1 MNPTRPTRP
10 IDRKLRVL
18 VVDDSLFMRA
28 AIARLLTDDGRFE
41 VIGQAKDGE
50 EAVAR
55 AVQLGPDVITMDFNM
70 PRLNGAEAVRE
81 IMTRRPTPVIMF
93 SAHTRQGA
101 RETFEALSA
110 GAVDFVSKP
119 AGEVSADLRA
129 IADELVA
136 KLMGAAGAT
145 PQALA
150 PLRQAKPARPA
161 FLTTWPPA
169 GPRILVVAV
178 STGGPSALQRL
189 IPALPADTR
198 FSALI
203 VQHMPANFTTT
214 LAERLNALSA
224 VTVREARDGDRPI
237 AGVVYVAPGDRHL
250 EVSDRGFL
258 RLGDGPPVNGCRP
271 SADVTM
277 AGAARAFGSRAIGLV
292 MTGMGRDGTAGLAA
306 IKQAE
311 GITLAQDQASSV
323 IFGMPKAAID
333 AGVVDEVLPLDR
345 IARRLQDL

>member
-1 MNPTRPTRP
+1 MKTEHR
-10 IDRKLRVL
+10 IRVL

-28 AIARLLTDDGRFE
+28 AIAKLLSGDGRFE
-41 VIGQAKDGE
+41 VVGQAKDGQ
-50 EAVAR
+50 EAVDKVALLR
-55 AVQLGPDVITMDFNM
+55 PDVVTMDFNM

-81 IMTRRPTPVIMF
+81 IMARRPTPVLMF

-119 AGEVSADLRA
+119 SGEVSPDLRA
-129 IADELVA
+129 IADDLVA
-136 KLMGAAGAT
+136 KLVAASGAR

-150 PLRQAKPARPA
+150 PILQAKPTRPVQ
-161 FLTTWPPA
+161 LTTWPPT

-189 IPALPADTR
+189 IPALPASVK

-203 VQHMPANFTTT
+203 VQHMPANFTAT
-214 LAERLNALSA
+214 LAERLNAISA
-224 VTVREARDGDRPI
+224 VTVREAQTGDRPI

-250 EVSDRGFL
+250 EVNERGSL
-258 RLGDGPPVNGCRP
+258 RLGDGAPVNGCRP

-277 AGAARAFGSRAIGLV
+277 AGAARAFGARAIGLV
-292 MTGMGRDGTAGLAA
+292 MTGMGRDGAAGLSA
-306 IKQAE
+306 IKQL
-311 GITLAQDQASSV
+311 GGVTLAQDQASSV

-333 AGVVDEVLPLDR
+333 AGVVDEVVPLDQL
-345 IARRLQDL
+345 ARRLQDL